1 MSTCVCGVCTML
13 SECRPAVPAARL
25 LEPINIRPYNPQR
38 NYLIDAADSVLESIW
53 CGEDKR
59 RLVK

>member
-1 MSTCVCGVCTML
+1 ML